1 MISLHCPLTAD
12 NARFV
17 DAALLARCKPSAL
30 LINAARG
37 GLIDEAALA
46 TALNDGRLAG
56 AAVDVLSREPPRAD
70 NPLLTARNCLITR
83 RTSPGPACRPAAV

>member
-17 DAALLARCKPSAL
+17 NRELLARVKPTAFL
-30 LINAARG
+30 LNTARG

-46 TALNDGRLAG
+46 AALAAGRLAG
-56 AAVDVLSREPPRAD
+56 AAVDVLSSEPPPAD
-70 NPLLTARNCLITR
+70 NPLLGAPQLHHHAAHRLGE
-83 RTSPGPACRPAAV
+83 PGGAPRS